1 MRYLVLAVVLAA
13 ACDNHHEARVG
24 GALLP
29 QANATTALPPGTT
42 TVVVLPGQRL
52 ELPGGPVALAIDVN
66 VPWSQ
71 VAAAVRATPRPA
83 LVVGRYRRL
92 RAFTLED
99 ELADGP
105 AVKITATAQGKFC
118 VGPPD
123 TDLAYC
129 LESSDRRHISAAF
142 VREVIGKAVAEYDL
156 HQGVVDVDDD
166 ILWADLVRT
175 LDGARTC
182 CKQPF
187 KVALRR

>member
-1 MRYLVLAVVLAA
+1 MRYLVLAAVVAA

-24 GALLP
+24 AALLP
-29 QANATTALPPGTT
+29 QANQTSSRPAGTT
-42 TVVVLPGQRL
+42 TVVIMPGATPTLP
-52 ELPGGPVALAIDVN
+52 PGPLALAIDVN
-66 VPWSQ
+66 VPWRQ
-71 VAAAVRATPRPA
+71 VAALARATPAPT
-83 LVVGRYRRL
+83 LLVGRYRHL

-99 ELADGP
+99 TLDDAP
-105 AVKITATAQGKFC
+105 SIKITATAKGKFC

-129 LESSDRRHISAAF
+129 LESGDRKHISAAF
-142 VREVIGKAVAEYDL
+142 VREVVRKAVAEYDL
-156 HQGVVDVDDD
+156 HQGRVDIDDD
-166 ILWADLVRT
+166 ILWADLVRA